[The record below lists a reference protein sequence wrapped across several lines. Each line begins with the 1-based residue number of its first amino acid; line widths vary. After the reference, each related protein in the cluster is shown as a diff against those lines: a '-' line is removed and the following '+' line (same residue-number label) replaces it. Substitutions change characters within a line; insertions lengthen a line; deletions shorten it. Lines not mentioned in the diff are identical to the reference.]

1 MNSKF
6 KTLLITVSIAFLLS
20 ACGSG
25 SGSGTNG
32 DDYLMPERPPEAP
45 EPVASM
51 SQIISLLLVD

>member
-25 SGSGTNG
+25 SGTNG
-32 DDYLMPERPPEAP
+32 DDDLLPESPPEDP